1 MAYDAYIIS
10 TDYSGT
16 YKGAPIA
23 AADFD
28 RFALRASDAIDKMT
42 SQRIR
47 TAGLASF
54 DAETQDLIK
63 RATCAM
69 AEGLYQVDQ
78 ATGGTG
84 IVASSEKIGSYS
96 YNLAQDAVNQ
106 RYLDASVQA
115 LDYLAT
121 TGLLYSGLGSV

>member
-1 MAYDAYIIS
+1 MAYDAYITS
-10 TDYSGT
+10 EDYTGT

-28 RFALRASDAIDKMT
+28 RFARRASDALDRMT
-42 SQRIR
+42 QQRIR
-47 TAGLASF
+47 TAGLASLS
-54 DAETQDLIK
+54 AETQASVKL
-63 RATCAM
+63 ATCAL

-84 IVASSEKIGSYS
+84 VVASSEKIGSYS

-106 RYLDASVQA
+106 RYLDAGVQA
-115 LDYLAT
+115 MDYLVN
-121 TGLLYSGLGSV
+121 TGLMYSGLGSV

>member
-1 MAYDAYIIS
+1 MAYDAYITS
-10 TDYSGT
+10 ADYSTT

-42 SQRIR
+42 QQRIR

-54 DAETQDLIK
+54 SADIQASIK
-63 RATCAM
+63 LATCAM

-84 IVASSEKIGSYS
+84 VVASSEKIGSYS

-106 RYLDASVQA
+106 RYLDAGVTA
-115 LDYLAT
+115 MDYLAL
-121 TGLLYSGLGSV
+121 TGLMYSGLGSV